1 MKLYKS
7 HKIRFFAGLFL
18 ILIVYTL
25 YYLLF
30 VDTAPIK
37 IPTFNKHFITLSTT
51 LIIYFIG
58 TFHLGKLPDNWM
70 SFVWHITH
78 ITGLFILSAL
88 GLYDWLIND
97 LSLNLKSFARS
108 IKEILISP
116 VLYVGMG
123 LINTSFRKK

>member
-7 HKIRFFAGLFL
+7 PKISFLAGLFF
-18 ILIVYTL
+18 ILVVYTA

-30 VDTAPIK
+30 VDTIPID
-37 IPTFNKHFITLSTT
+37 ISTRNKHFITLLTT

-58 TFHLGKLPDNWM
+58 TYHLGKLPDNWM
-70 SFVWHITH
+70 SFIWHAVH
-78 ITGLFILSAL
+78 ISGLVILSSL
-88 GLYDWLIND
+88 GLYDWLIDD

-123 LINTSFRKK
+123 LINTSFKQK